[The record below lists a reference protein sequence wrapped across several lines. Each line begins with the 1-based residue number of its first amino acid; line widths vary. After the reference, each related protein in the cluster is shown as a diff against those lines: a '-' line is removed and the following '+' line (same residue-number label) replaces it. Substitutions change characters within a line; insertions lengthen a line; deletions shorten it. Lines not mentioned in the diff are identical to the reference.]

1 VFIILRSGRAGLQNI
16 SVAETGG
23 KLIGIMGGSG
33 SGKSTLLAV
42 LNGSEKPSS
51 GRVLINGINIH
62 ERPRDVEG
70 VIGFIP
76 QDDLLMEDLTVYEN
90 LYYSA
95 RCVLVIILKK
105 RFPTP

>member
-1 VFIILRSGRAGLQNI
+1 VGKFLFEESNAKISFEADHVFYHFKSGRAGLQNI

-62 ERPRDVEG
+62 EK
-70 VIGFIP
+70 
-76 QDDLLMEDLTVYEN
+76 T
-90 LYYSA
+90 A
-95 RCVLVIILKK
+95 
-105 RFPTP
+105 